1 MVRKEERREFRCW
14 RCVMPCRCEGEGLRL
29 NGFIMN
35 LSYGGAWIVGK
46 KLPTE
51 GMELLVTIRPRL
63 EKVEL
68 RSRVVWGKPQDQETG
83 LGVCAAEN
91 LIHPKSV

>member
-1 MVRKEERREFRCW
+1 
-14 RCVMPCRCEGEGLRL
+14 LRF

-68 RSRVVWGKPQDQETG
+68 RARVVWGKPQDQETG
-83 LGVCAAEN
+83 LAQIGVEFSEERQELQEKLRAFFPRYHV
-91 LIHPKSV
+91 LQL